1 MKKNRLFAAAM
12 AACLTAA
19 SLAGCGSSSS
29 SETTAAATT
38 AAADS
43 AETKAEGGD
52 TAAAGDAAGPWASGD
67 TVYVDVPAKAGG
79 GTDLYTRYLTQA
91 LGEVCPGVNFVVTN
105 YDTGEVGMEH
115 TKNADPDGK
124 TLVTCHGGAIIQYLA
139 GSSEVNIKDDLK
151 VVGIMNQG
159 GPQAII
165 AKPGAPYTNFKELAD
180 YIKAN
185 PGQVVVGCS
194 LGGTT
199 QVLFTSLIEELTGDA
214 SLVNYVQCSSEA
226 DKLTN
231 VAAGSIDIAN
241 CSIPNAVSYDAD
253 NKLTILGSLGPK
265 AATLEN
271 MSELVG
277 VDLDEKFATTQEQG
291 VSATWDSNY
300 YVLAPKDTP
309 DEICEAI
316 NEALCKASEVQSFID
331 GNNSMATYI
340 AAVNYEDTKKALDDE
355 WAFQD
360 DLVSSM
366 GLKVR

>member
-12 AACLTAA
+12 AACLAAA
-19 SLAGCGSSSS
+19 SLAGCGSSS

-38 AAADS
+38 AAGSEA
-43 AETKAEGGD
+43 AKTEGGD
-52 TAAAGDAAGPWASGD
+52 TAAAGEGVGPWKSGD
-67 TVYVDVPAKAGG
+67 NVYVDVPAKAGG

-91 LGEVCPGVNFVVTN
+91 LSEVCPGVNFIVTN

-115 TKNADPDGK
+115 VKNANPDGL
-124 TLVTCHGGAIIQYLA
+124 TLGTCHGGAIIQYLA

-165 AKPGAPYTNFKELAD
+165 AKPGAPYKNFAELAD

-199 QVLFTSLIEELTGDA
+199 QVLFTSLVEALTGDA
-214 SLVNYVQCSSEA
+214 NSVNYVQCSSEA

-241 CSIPNAVSYDAD
+241 CSIPNAQSYDAD
-253 NKLTILGSLGPK
+253 NKLTVLGSLGPK
-265 AATLEN
+265 VATLEN

-277 VDLDEKFATTQEQG
+277 SELDEKFATTQEQG
-291 VSATWDSNY
+291 IEVTWDSNY
-300 YVLAPKDTP
+300 YVMAPKDTP

-316 NEALCKASEVQSFID
+316 NEAIQKATEVQSFID

-340 AAVNYEDTKKALDDE
+340 AAVNYEDTKKALEDE
-355 WAFQD
+355 WQMQD

>member
-1 MKKNRLFAAAM
+1 MKKNRLFASMM
-12 AACLTAA
+12 ATCMLAA
-19 SLAGCGSSSS
+19 SLVGCGSS
-29 SETTAAATT
+29 AAPEATT
-38 AAADS
+38 AAGNAGT
-43 AETKAEGGD
+43 E
-52 TAAAGDAAGPWASGD
+52 AAAPAGEGVGPWKSGD
-67 TVYVDVPAKAGG
+67 NVYVDVPAKAGG

-91 LGEVCPGVNFVVTN
+91 LSEVCPGVNFVVTN

-115 TKNADPDGK
+115 VKNAKADGL
-124 TLVTCHGGAIIQYLA
+124 TLGTCHGGAIIQYLA

-165 AKPGAPYTNFKELAD
+165 AKTGAPYKNFTELAE

-185 PGQVVVGCS
+185 PGEVVVGCS

-214 SLVNYVQCSSEA
+214 NSVNYVQCSSEA

-253 NKLTILGSLGPK
+253 GKLTVLGSLGPK
-265 AATLEN
+265 VATLEN

-277 VDLDEKFATTQEQG
+277 TELDKKFATTQEQNVG
-291 VSATWDSNY
+291 VTWDSNY
-300 YVLAPKDTP
+300 YVVAPKDTP

-316 NEALCKASEVQSFID
+316 NEAIQKATTVQSFID
-331 GNNSMATYI
+331 GNNKMATYI
-340 AAVNYEDTKKALDDE
+340 AAVNYEDTKKALETE
-355 WAFQD
+355 WSFQD
-360 DLVSSM
+360 ELVSSM

>member
-12 AACLTAA
+12 AACLTAV

-38 AAADS
+38 AAATES
-43 AETKAEGGD
+43 KAEGGD
-52 TAAAGDAAGPWASGD
+52 TAAAGDAVGPWKSGD
-67 TVYVDVPAKAGG
+67 NVYIDVPAKAGG

-105 YDTGEVGMEH
+105 FDTGEVGMEH
-115 TKNADPDGK
+115 TKNAAADGL

-165 AKPGAPYTNFKELAD
+165 AKPGAPYKNFAELAD

-185 PGQVVVGCS
+185 PGQVVIGCS

-199 QVLFTSLIEELTGDA
+199 QVLFTSLVEALTGDA
-214 SLVNYVQCSSEA
+214 NSVNYVQCSSEA

-241 CSIPNAVSYDAD
+241 CSIPNAESYDAD
-253 NKLTILGSLGPK
+253 NKITVLGSLGPK
-265 AATLEN
+265 VATLEN

-277 VDLDEKFATTQEQG
+277 TELDEKFATTQEQG
-291 VSATWDSNY
+291 IDVTWDSNY

-360 DLVSSM
+360 GLVSSM

>member
-1 MKKNRLFAAAM
+1 MKKNRLFASMM
-12 AACLTAA
+12 ATCMLAA
-19 SLAGCGSSSS
+19 SLVGCGSSAAP
-29 SETTAAATT
+29 EATTTAGNSGTE
-38 AAADS
+38 AAAP
-43 AETKAEGGD
+43 AGEGV
-52 TAAAGDAAGPWASGD
+52 GPWKSGD
-67 TVYVDVPAKAGG
+67 NVYVDVPAKAGG

-91 LGEVCPGVNFVVTN
+91 LSEVCPGVNFIVTN

-115 TKNADPDGK
+115 VKNAKADGL
-124 TLVTCHGGAIIQYLA
+124 TLGTCHGGAIIQYLA

-165 AKPGAPYTNFKELAD
+165 AKPGAPYTNFAELAE

-185 PGQVVVGCS
+185 PGDVVVGCS

-199 QVLFTSLIEELTGDA
+199 QVLFTSIIEELTGDA
-214 SLVNYVQCSSEA
+214 NSVNYVQCSSEA

-253 NKLTILGSLGPK
+253 GKLTVLGSIGPK
-265 AATLEN
+265 VATLEN

-277 VDLDEKFATTQEQG
+277 TELDKKFATTQEQN
-291 VSATWDSNY
+291 VAATWDSNY
-300 YVLAPKDTP
+300 YVVAPKDTP

-316 NEALCKASEVQSFID
+316 NEAIQKATTVQSFID
-331 GNNSMATYI
+331 GNNKMATYI
-340 AAVNYEDTKKALDDE
+340 AAVNYEDSKKALETE
-355 WAFQD
+355 WSFQD
-360 DLVSSM
+360 ELVSSM

>member
-1 MKKNRLFAAAM
+1 MKKNRLFAGMMATCILAAG
-12 AACLTAA
+12 LV
-19 SLAGCGSSSS
+19 GCGSSAAPEATKASGNAGT
-29 SETTAAATT
+29 EAAA
-38 AAADS
+38 
-43 AETKAEGGD
+43 
-52 TAAAGDAAGPWASGD
+52 AAAGEGVGPWKSGD
-67 TVYVDVPAKAGG
+67 NVYVDVPAKAGG

-91 LGEVCPGVNFVVTN
+91 LSEVCPGVNFVVTN

-115 TKNADPDGK
+115 VKNAKPDGL
-124 TLVTCHGGAIIQYLA
+124 TLGACHGGSIIQYLA
-139 GSSEVNIKDDLK
+139 GSSEVNIKDDVK
-151 VVGIMNQG
+151 AVGIMNQG

-165 AKPGAPYTNFKELAD
+165 AKPGAPYTNFTELAE

-185 PGQVVVGCS
+185 PGDVVVGCS

-214 SLVNYVQCSSEA
+214 NSVNYVQCSSEA

-253 NKLTILGSLGPK
+253 GKLTVLGSIGPK

-277 VDLDEKFATTQEQG
+277 TELDKKFATTQEQN
-291 VSATWDSNY
+291 VSLTWDSNY
-300 YVLAPKDTP
+300 YIVVPKDTP

-316 NEALCKASEVQSFID
+316 NEAIQKATTVQSFID
-331 GNNSMATYI
+331 GNNKMATYI
-340 AAVNYEDTKKALDDE
+340 AAVNYEDTKKALETEWSSLDE
-355 WAFQD
+355 
-360 DLVSSM
+360 LVGSM

>member
-1 MKKNRLFAAAM
+1 MKKNRLFASAM
-12 AACLTAA
+12 AACLVAA
-19 SLAGCGSSSS
+19 SLMGCGSSAAP
-29 SETTAAATT
+29 ETTAAA
-38 AAADS
+38 AAA
-43 AETKAEGGD
+43 TTD
-52 TAAAGDAAGPWASGD
+52 TTVAAGEGVGPWKSGD
-67 TVYVDVPAKAGG
+67 NVYVDVPAKAGG

-91 LGEVCPGVNFVVTN
+91 LSEVCPGVNFVVTN

-115 TKNADPDGK
+115 VKNEKPDGL
-124 TLVTCHGGAIIQYLA
+124 TLGTCHGGAIIQYLA

-165 AKPGAPYTNFKELAD
+165 AKPGAPYTNFAELAE

-185 PGQVVVGCS
+185 PGEVVVGCS

-214 SLVNYVQCSSEA
+214 NSVNYVQCSSEA

-253 NKLTILGSLGPK
+253 GKLTVLGSLGPK
-265 AATLEN
+265 VATLEN

-277 VDLDEKFATTQEQG
+277 TELDKKFATTQEQNVG
-291 VSATWDSNY
+291 VTWDSNY

-316 NEALCKASEVQSFID
+316 NEAIQKATTVQSFID
-331 GNNSMATYI
+331 GNNKMATYI
-340 AAVNYEDTKKALDDE
+340 AAVNYEDSKKALETE
-355 WAFQD
+355 WSFQD
-360 DLVSSM
+360 ELVSSM

>member
-1 MKKNRLFAAAM
+1 MKKNRLFASMM
-12 AACLTAA
+12 ATCMLAA
-19 SLAGCGSSSS
+19 SLVGCGSSAAP
-29 SETTAAATT
+29 EATTTAGNSGTE
-38 AAADS
+38 AAAP
-43 AETKAEGGD
+43 AGEGV
-52 TAAAGDAAGPWASGD
+52 GPWKSGD
-67 TVYVDVPAKAGG
+67 NVYVDVPAKAGG

-91 LGEVCPGVNFVVTN
+91 LSEVCPGVNFIVTN

-115 TKNADPDGK
+115 VKNAKADGL
-124 TLVTCHGGAIIQYLA
+124 TLGTCHGGAIIQYLA

-165 AKPGAPYTNFKELAD
+165 AKPGAPYTNFTELAE

-185 PGQVVVGCS
+185 PGDVVVGCS

-214 SLVNYVQCSSEA
+214 NSVNYVQCSSEA

-253 NKLTILGSLGPK
+253 GKLTVLGSLGPK
-265 AATLEN
+265 VATLEN

-277 VDLDEKFATTQEQG
+277 TELDKKFATTQEQNVG
-291 VSATWDSNY
+291 VTWDSNY
-300 YVLAPKDTP
+300 YVVVPKDTP
-309 DEICEAI
+309 DEVCEAI
-316 NEALCKASEVQSFID
+316 NEAIQKATTVQSFID
-331 GNNSMATYI
+331 GNNKMATYI
-340 AAVNYEDTKKALDDE
+340 AAVNYEDSKKALETE
-355 WAFQD
+355 WSFQD
-360 DLVSSM
+360 ELVSSM

>member
-1 MKKNRLFAAAM
+1 MKKNRLFASMM
-12 AACLTAA
+12 ATCMLVA
-19 SLAGCGSSSS
+19 SLAGCGSS
-29 SETTAAATT
+29 AAPEATT
-38 AAADS
+38 AAGNAGT
-43 AETKAEGGD
+43 E
-52 TAAAGDAAGPWASGD
+52 AAATAGEGVGPWKSGD
-67 TVYVDVPAKAGG
+67 NVYVDVPAKAGG

-91 LGEVCPGVNFVVTN
+91 LSEVCPGVNFVVTN

-115 TKNADPDGK
+115 VKNAKPDGL
-124 TLVTCHGGAIIQYLA
+124 TLGTCHGGAIIQYLA

-159 GPQAII
+159 GPQAVI
-165 AKPGAPYTNFKELAD
+165 AKPGAPYTNFTELAE
-180 YIKAN
+180 YIKAH
-185 PGQVVVGCS
+185 PGNVVVGCS

-214 SLVNYVQCSSEA
+214 NSVNYVQCSSEA

-253 NKLTILGSLGPK
+253 GKLTVLGSFGPK
-265 AATLEN
+265 VATLEN

-277 VDLDEKFATTQEQG
+277 TELDKKFATTQEQNVG
-291 VSATWDSNY
+291 VTWDSNY

-316 NEALCKASEVQSFID
+316 NEAIQKATTVQSFID
-331 GNNSMATYI
+331 GNNKMATYI
-340 AAVNYEDTKKALDDE
+340 AAVNYEDTKKALETE
-355 WAFQD
+355 WSFQD
-360 DLVSSM
+360 ELVSSM

>member
-1 MKKNRLFAAAM
+1 MKKNRLFASMM
-12 AACLTAA
+12 ATCMLAA
-19 SLAGCGSSSS
+19 SLVGCGSS
-29 SETTAAATT
+29 AAPEATT
-38 AAADS
+38 AAGNAGT
-43 AETKAEGGD
+43 E
-52 TAAAGDAAGPWASGD
+52 AAASAGEGVGPWKSGD
-67 TVYVDVPAKAGG
+67 NVYVDVPAKAGG

-91 LGEVCPGVNFVVTN
+91 LSEVCPGVNFVVTN

-115 TKNADPDGK
+115 VKNAKPDGL
-124 TLVTCHGGAIIQYLA
+124 TLGTCHGGAIIQYLA

-159 GPQAII
+159 GPQAVI
-165 AKPGAPYTNFKELAD
+165 AKPGAPYTNFAELAE
-180 YIKAN
+180 YIKAH
-185 PGQVVVGCS
+185 PGNVVVGCS

-214 SLVNYVQCSSEA
+214 NSVNYVQCSSEA

-253 NKLTILGSLGPK
+253 GKLTVLGSFGPK
-265 AATLEN
+265 VATLEN

-277 VDLDEKFATTQEQG
+277 TELDKKFATTQEQNVG
-291 VSATWDSNY
+291 VTWDSNY

-316 NEALCKASEVQSFID
+316 NEAIQKATTVQSFID
-331 GNNSMATYI
+331 GNNKMATYI
-340 AAVNYEDTKKALDDE
+340 AAVNYEDTKKALETE
-355 WAFQD
+355 WSFQD
-360 DLVSSM
+360 ELVSSM

>member
-19 SLAGCGSSSS
+19 SLAGCSGSGSTAA
-29 SETTAAATT
+29 TTAAATT
-38 AAADS
+38 AAAKGS
-43 AETKAEGGD
+43 E
-52 TAAAGDAAGPWASGD
+52 AAATEAAGWKSGD

-91 LGEVCPGVNFVVTN
+91 LSEVCPGVNFVVTN

-115 TKNADPDGK
+115 VKNADPDGL
-124 TLVTCHGGAIIQYLA
+124 TLGTCHGGAIIQYLC

-165 AKPGAPYTNFKELAD
+165 ANPGAPYKNFAELAE

-185 PGQVVVGCS
+185 PGDVVIGCS

-199 QVLFTSLIEELTGDA
+199 QILFTALIEALVEDT
-214 SLVNYVQCSSEA
+214 SLVNFVQCSSEA

-231 VAAGSIDIAN
+231 VASGSINIAN
-241 CSIPNAVSYDAD
+241 CSIPNALSYDAD
-253 NKLTILGSLGPK
+253 GKLTVLGTLGPK
-265 AATLEN
+265 VATIEN

-277 VDLDEKFATTQEQG
+277 AELDAKFATTQEQN
-291 VSATWDSNY
+291 VSVTWDSNY
-300 YVLAPKDTP
+300 YVVVPKDTP
-309 DEICEAI
+309 DEICIAI
-316 NEALCKASEVQSFID
+316 
-331 GNNSMATYI
+331 
-340 AAVNYEDTKKALDDE
+340 NYEDSKKALESE
-355 WAFQD
+355 WEFQGG
-360 DLVSSM
+360 LVTSV

>member
-1 MKKNRLFAAAM
+1 MKKNRLFASMM
-12 AACLTAA
+12 ATCMLAA
-19 SLAGCGSSSS
+19 SLVGCGSY
-29 SETTAAATT
+29 AAPEATT
-38 AAADS
+38 AAGNAGT
-43 AETKAEGGD
+43 E
-52 TAAAGDAAGPWASGD
+52 AAAPAGEGVGPWKSGD
-67 TVYVDVPAKAGG
+67 NVYVDVPAKAGG

-91 LGEVCPGVNFVVTN
+91 LSEVCPGVNFVVTN

-115 TKNADPDGK
+115 VKNAKADGL
-124 TLVTCHGGAIIQYLA
+124 TLGTCHGGAIIQYLA

-165 AKPGAPYTNFKELAD
+165 AKPGAPYKNFTELAE

-185 PGQVVVGCS
+185 PGEVVVGCS

-214 SLVNYVQCSSEA
+214 NSVNYVQCSSEA

-253 NKLTILGSLGPK
+253 GKLTVLGSLGPK
-265 AATLEN
+265 VATLEN

-277 VDLDEKFATTQEQG
+277 TELDKKFATTQEQNVG
-291 VSATWDSNY
+291 VTWDSNY
-300 YVLAPKDTP
+300 YVVAPKDTP

-316 NEALCKASEVQSFID
+316 NEAIQKATTVQSFID
-331 GNNSMATYI
+331 GNNKMATYI
-340 AAVNYEDTKKALDDE
+340 AAVNYEDSKKALETE
-355 WAFQD
+355 WSFQD
-360 DLVSSM
+360 ELVSSM

>member
-1 MKKNRLFAAAM
+1 MKKNRLFASMM
-12 AACLTAA
+12 ATCMLAA
-19 SLAGCGSSSS
+19 SLVGCGSS
-29 SETTAAATT
+29 AAPEATT
-38 AAADS
+38 AAGNAGT
-43 AETKAEGGD
+43 E
-52 TAAAGDAAGPWASGD
+52 AAAPAGEGVGPWKSGD
-67 TVYVDVPAKAGG
+67 NVYVDVPAKAGG

-91 LGEVCPGVNFVVTN
+91 LSEVCPGVNFVVTN

-115 TKNADPDGK
+115 VKNAKADGL
-124 TLVTCHGGAIIQYLA
+124 TLGTCHGGAIIQYLA

-165 AKPGAPYTNFKELAD
+165 AKPGAPYTNFTELAE
-180 YIKAN
+180 YVKAN
-185 PGQVVVGCS
+185 PGDVVVGCS

-214 SLVNYVQCSSEA
+214 NSVNYVQCSSEA

-253 NKLTILGSLGPK
+253 GKLTVLGSLGPK
-265 AATLEN
+265 VATLEN

-277 VDLDEKFATTQEQG
+277 TELDKKFATTQEQNVG
-291 VSATWDSNY
+291 VTWDSNY
-300 YVLAPKDTP
+300 YVVVPKDTP

-316 NEALCKASEVQSFID
+316 NEAIQKATTVQSFID
-331 GNNSMATYI
+331 GNNKMATYI
-340 AAVNYEDTKKALDDE
+340 AAVNYEDSKKALETE
-355 WAFQD
+355 WSFQD
-360 DLVSSM
+360 ELVSSM